1 MPKPLP
7 RSFSFQPRK
16 SVKGKRKK
24 KKKNRHKTLGST
36 KLLLTFREEEI
47 SIPCDPRETNRKTDQ
62 SETREPRDGRKQTK
76 REARRA
82 AIADEKRRPILQ
94 RNHPQA
100 NSTKQNYWNQYTI

>member
-16 SVKGKRKK
+16 SEKG
-24 KKKNRHKTLGST
+24 KKKNRKKTLGST

-62 SETREPRDGRKQTK
+62 SELENREMEESRQKG
-76 REARRA
+76 
-82 AIADEKRRPILQ
+82 Q
-94 RNHPQA
+94 RVVEQ
-100 NSTKQNYWNQYTI
+100 Q